1 MLIHP
6 EGAVPKA
13 NLMVSL
19 PKRMLAEFA
28 LGYIAAED
36 ISGTDVKITGDI
48 NVLDQLVDLLD
59 IFPAWFPIATN
70 VLKVGDNS

>member
-36 ISGTDVKITGDI
+36 ISGTDVKITGNI
-48 NVLDQLVDLLD
+48 NVLDQLVDL
-59 IFPAWFPIATN
+59 
-70 VLKVGDNS
+70 